1 MLVHWTGKQVCLVA
15 EEGTQSKDDGTLLGT
30 QCGKSLNSS
39 CTTSFGVI

>member
-15 EEGTQSKDDGTLLGT
+15 EEGTQSKKDGTLIGT

-39 CTTSFGVI
+39 YTTFSGVI